1 MQVRIFIL
9 LLGLNI
15 GFVMAQEKKSKADI
29 YFYEYAYADAI
40 REYQNEMRKAPL
52 SSQQMLNLADAYF
65 HLGNYNN
72 ASKIYIDV
80 NKKDSLLTNFQFNKM
95 LQSLSKSSEKER
107 VLAFLNTRKPLLSK
121 ELLENTDFNEELLA
135 STSDDGLTYEIFN
148 INGNS
153 PQSDFSP
160 AFYKDKL
167 LFSSGRGEKSRKSYG
182 PSGESFL
189 DIYVA
194 NLRQDGNVLNPNKF
208 LGIPDSKFHKS
219 TPYYSKETEQLFYIL
234 SNTQN
239 DELAFDENGKNALAI
254 GIVDRNGV
262 FNFLLKDLSSSF
274 YYPFYQDTKGKLFFA
289 AQLDDSYG
297 GTDIYYVSTN
307 GGQIVSQPINLGPRI
322 NSPGNEIAPYV
333 LGNSL
338 FFSSDVFYGLG
349 GMDIYKSN
357 IQGDGTYSIPVNLGK
372 GINSSADDF
381 GMIIKE
387 NDQDGFTGY
396 FASNRA
402 GGKGNDDIYNFTVNK
417 LPGLRTLVLHGKLSK
432 PDSGQAVDNATIRIL
447 DENNNVLKQLVSDE
461 DGAYKFEIPWR
472 DNIVFEVK
480 KDRFSSFESRI
491 DKKALEQL
499 QNAPFDI
506 QMLLLDDVITVK
518 EDQPVLKLKDLAFIT
533 GKSAITPEIEL
544 ELNKVLEI
552 VKNFPQMKLR
562 IESHTD
568 SKGSSTSNKKLSQDR
583 ANAIKSYLLKNGMP
597 EANILDAIGFGEERL
612 VNDCKDGVYCL
623 DFLHK
628 QNVRTYFIVVNND
641 QLN

>member
-40 REYQNEMRKAPL
+40 REYQNEMRKATL
-52 SSQQMLNLADAYF
+52 SSQQLLNLADAYF

-107 VLAFLNTRKPLLSK
+107 VLAFLNTRKPVLSK
-121 ELLENTDFNEELLA
+121 ELLENTDFNEELMA

-194 NLRQDGNVLNPNKF
+194 NIRQDGNVLNPNKF

-333 LGNSL
+333 FGNSL

-387 NDQDGFTGY
+387 NDQAGFTGY

-402 GGKGNDDIYNFTVNK
+402 GGKGSDDIYNFTVNK
-417 LPGLRTLVLHGKLSK
+417 PPGLRTLVLHGKLSK

-480 KDRFSSFESRI
+480 KDRFSSFQSRI
-491 DKKALEQL
+491 DKNALEQL

-506 QMLLLDDVITVK
+506 QLLLLDDVITVK
-518 EDQPVLKLKDLAFIT
+518 EDQPVLKLKDMAFVT
-533 GKSAITPEIEL
+533 GKSAMTPDIEL

-568 SKGSSTSNKKLSQDR
+568 SKGSSASNKKLSQDR